1 MSSRKIT
8 PLSIS
13 IASLLFIWNKWIIK
27 QALTPGGAGAGSI
40 PMQRTVP
47 LDSTVLGMGR
57 EFSEGG
63 REGGPYKCTLSE
75 KCKHLIHNSLHISL
89 VLHINR
95 IYDKTC
101 QQGHNKRV
109 GRTLCVNNP
118 HEINKYERNVRH
130 LKQNLRESLHA
141 AKNFTIML
149 LKVCFVKSLTNARPN
164 LRQENAPQM

>member
-1 MSSRKIT
+1 MAKHV
-8 PLSIS
+8 
-13 IASLLFIWNKWIIK
+13 NKD
-27 QALTPGGAGAGSI
+27 P
-40 PMQRTVP
+40 
-47 LDSTVLGMGR
+47 
-57 EFSEGG
+57 
-63 REGGPYKCTLSE
+63 
-75 KCKHLIHNSLHISL
+75 
-89 VLHINR
+89 
-95 IYDKTC
+95 
-101 QQGHNKRV
+101 NKRV